1 MTAEFPERLRVLW
14 EPHRYKVLWGGRGGS
29 KSWNIGR
36 WLVID
41 GVRQSLRIL
50 CTRETQK
57 SIGDSVHRLLAD
69 QIQQL
74 NLGYY
79 YSVEKAKIYGPN
91 GTEFIF
97 AGLKHDPG
105 ALKSYEGCD
114 RCWVEEAQNVSS
126 RSWDILIPTI
136 RKPGSEIVVSFN
148 PDLESDA
155 TYQRFVVNPPPD
167 SAVVKVGWEDNP
179 WFPDVLRK
187 EMEHCKATDIDAW
200 HHIWQG
206 HCVNILKGA
215 VYAAQ
220 LRDVDSQGRVTRVP
234 YDPQRPVNTFWDL
247 GVDDSTSIW
256 FVQAFPMGE
265 YRIID
270 YLEGSGE
277 GLPYY
282 LKELQQRQYVYGTHY
297 LPHDGRAR
305 QLGTGKSIEELMRV
319 AGMRVQIVPK
329 LSVADGINAARTIFP
344 NCWFDGD
351 KCKDGLQ
358 ALRHYRYGEKE
369 DLGVKT
375 KEPVHDWASHASDAF
390 RYFAVGVRTPKP
402 PQQTAAQRPRAPLS
416 AWS

>member
-1 MTAEFPERLRVLW
+1 MTAEFPEKLSCLWDDWRYLVL
-14 EPHRYKVLWGGRGGS
+14 YGGRGGT
-29 KSWNIGR
+29 KSWNVAR
-36 WLVID
+36 WLVLEA
-41 GVRQSLRIL
+41 VRRQIRVL

-57 SIGDSVHRLLAD
+57 SISDSVHKLLTD
-69 QIQQL
+69 QISL
-74 NLGYY
+74 LGLQGSYRIERSKLY
-79 YSVEKAKIYGPN
+79 TTTGS
-91 GTEFIF
+91 EFIF

-105 ALKSYEGCD
+105 ALKSYEAVD
-114 RCWVEEAQNVSS
+114 ICWVEEAQNVTA
-126 RSWDILIPTI
+126 RSWDVLIPTI
-136 RKPGSEIVVSFN
+136 RKPGSQIIVTFN

-155 TYQRFVVNPPPD
+155 TYQRFVKNPPPN
-167 SAVVKVGWEDNP
+167 AKVVKIGWEDNP
-179 WFPDVLRK
+179 WFPDVLRQ
-187 EMEHCKATDIDAW
+187 EMEHCKATDIDAY
-200 HHIWQG
+200 HHIWG
-206 HCVNILKGA
+206 GNCVNILKGA

-220 LRDVDSQGRVTRVP
+220 LREVDAQGRVTRVP
-234 YDPQRPVNTFWDL
+234 YDPTRPVNTFWDL
-247 GVDDSTSIW
+247 GVDDSTTVW

-265 YRIID
+265 YRLID

-282 LKELQQRQYVYGTHY
+282 LKELQQKGYVYGTHY

-305 QLGTGKSIEELMRV
+305 QLGTGKSIEELMRI

-344 NCWFDGD
+344 NCWFDGE

-369 DLGVKT
+369 ELGVKT
-375 KEPVHDWASHASDAF
+375 KEPVHDWASHGSDAF

-402 PQQTAAQRPRAPLS
+402 QQSAAVQRPRAPLS